1 MKEFKSKVGYGIV
14 IPVLILIIAV
24 TFLPI
29 MNGASGNA
37 TIIVIGVM
45 LLVIALTIS
54 IFFGT
59 TYKINDKKE
68 LLIKCGFLYNS
79 TIDIS
84 KIKSIERT
92 RNPISSPAP
101 SLDRIELKY
110 GKWDSVIISPEDKVG
125 FVNELV
131 KINPDIKHNLK

>member
-29 MNGASGNA
+29 MNGASGKA
-37 TIIVIGVM
+37 TTIVIGVM
-45 LLVIALTIS
+45 LLVVALTIS

>member
-1 MKEFKSKVGYGIV
+1 MKEFKSKVGYGIL

-29 MNGASGNA
+29 MNGASDKA
-37 TIIVIGVM
+37 AIIVIGAM
-45 LLVIALTIS
+45 LLVIALTLS

-59 TYKINDKKE
+59 TYKIKEKKE

-110 GKWDSVIISPEDKVG
+110 GKWDSVIISPEDNVG